1 MLEFELDGFSFT
13 IPRILLS
20 DRLAGKLRAGNYEM
34 NDARAVRSRLL
45 PGDRV
50 LELGTG
56 LGYLGALCAQVVGA
70 DRVTC
75 VEAHPDMV
83 EVARNNLA
91 RNGFSTTQ
99 VIHGALTA
107 ERDTADTVA
116 FRMGPAFWSS
126 ALARPE
132 DDPADIVEVPAVKL
146 SQLLEAYVPNLLIV
160 DIEGGEAFLFED
172 PLPARLHT
180 VVVELHPGRYPAPVI
195 KEIFDFMSANGL
207 TYDPGGSRGG
217 VVTFQR
223 VAAAP

>member
-20 DRLAGKLRAGNYEM
+20 DRLAGKLRSGNYEM
-34 NDARAVRSRLL
+34 NDARAVRSRLQ

-56 LGYLGALCAQVVGA
+56 LGYVGALCAEVVGP

-91 RNGFSTTQ
+91 RNGFSATQ
-99 VIHGALTA
+99 VIHGALTP
-107 ERDTADTVA
+107 ESDSDPQVA

-126 ALARPE
+126 ALARPQ
-132 DDPADIVEVPAVKL
+132 DDPADIVEVPALKL
-146 SQLLEAYVPNLLIV
+146 GALLEVHKPNMLIV

-180 VVVELHPGRYPAPVI
+180 VVVELHPGRYPPTVI
-195 KEIFDFMSANGL
+195 KQVFDFMSANGL
-207 TYDPGGSRGG
+207 TYDPDGSRGG

-223 VAAAP
+223 VAAA